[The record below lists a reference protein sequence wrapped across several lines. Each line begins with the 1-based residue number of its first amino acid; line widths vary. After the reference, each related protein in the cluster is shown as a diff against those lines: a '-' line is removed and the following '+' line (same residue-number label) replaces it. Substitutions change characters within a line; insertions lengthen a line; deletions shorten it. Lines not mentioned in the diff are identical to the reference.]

1 MGDTFEEWH
10 PMSLSTSSSTG
21 YPHAAVNSG
30 GSGGGVART
39 IADMP
44 AKVAEGVEDVGSAVG
59 DAASATVSF
68 SARAMQALADG
79 GMAVVHG
86 VEDAVAFPFEMAA
99 DAAIGVEHAVEGGFQ
114 MLSNGVHAAI
124 NGVEAVVDGA
134 ASAAHA
140 VAIDLPEAIASD
152 VADVTQTAMSSATTV
167 AGAAAGV
174 AVLTGSS
181 PIKMIGSM
189 L

>member
-1 MGDTFEEWH
+1 
-10 PMSLSTSSSTG
+10 MSLTTNSATSSPYAS
-21 YPHAAVNSG
+21 VNSG
-30 GSGGGVART
+30 GAGSGVLRALEEVPGK
-39 IADMP
+39 IAS
-44 AKVAEGVEDVGSAVG
+44 GVEEVGEAVG

-86 VEDAVAFPFEMAA
+86 VENVVAFPFEMAA
-99 DAAIGVEHAVEGGFQ
+99 DAAVGVEHAVEGGIH
-114 MLSNGVHAAI
+114 LLADGASAVVNGL
-124 NGVEAVVDGA
+124 EAVAHGV

-140 VAIDLPEAIASD
+140 VTVDLPTAIVND
-152 VADVTQTAMSSATTV
+152 VSDVTQAALSNATTV

-174 AVLTGSS
+174 AALTGTS
-181 PIKMIGSM
+181 PIKMISSI

>member
-1 MGDTFEEWH
+1 M
-10 PMSLSTSSSTG
+10 
-21 YPHAAVNSG
+21 NSG
-30 GSGGGVART
+30 NAGGGGVVRAIEQVPGK
-39 IADMP
+39 IAD
-44 AKVAEGVEDVGSAVG
+44 GVEDVGAAVG

-86 VEDAVAFPFEMAA
+86 VEDAIAFPFEMAA
-99 DAAIGVEHAVEGGFQ
+99 DAAVGVEHAVEGGVH
-114 MLSNGVHAAI
+114 MMYNGVNAAI

-140 VAIDLPEAIASD
+140 VAIDLPEAIASN
-152 VADVTQTAMSSATTV
+152 VADVTKSAMSSATTV

-174 AVLTGSS
+174 ALLTGSS
-181 PIKMIGSM
+181 PVKLIGSM
-189 L
+189 F